1 LTCRLPMPP
10 FAGFNT
16 KWPARLNWFRNP
28 LGRNPTGASGYIEI
42 RPGMFITL
50 EGPEG
55 SGKTSQI
62 PALADHIRAL
72 GHEVLLT
79 REPGGTFIGDQIR
92 NILISLENKALTPQA
107 ETLLFLAAR
116 AQLVREVIQPAL
128 AMGVVVFSDRYAD
141 ATLAYQ
147 GYGHGVDLDVL
158 RKLLAFATGGLQPDL
173 KILLDI
179 DVENG
184 LHRKTDC
191 GEWNRLDAYSV
202 AFHERVRKGYHIL
215 AQSEPGKWVV
225 IDAARDRELV
235 QADLR
240 KAVESAL
247 RLSQTSVED

>member
-1 LTCRLPMPP
+1 
-10 FAGFNT
+10 
-16 KWPARLNWFRNP
+16 
-28 LGRNPTGASGYIEI
+28 
-42 RPGMFITL
+42 MFITL

-62 PALADHIRAL
+62 PILADHIREL
-72 GHEVLLT
+72 GYEVLLT

-92 NILISLENKALTPQA
+92 NVLVSLDNKALTPQA

-128 AMGVVVFSDRYAD
+128 ARGVVVLSDRYAD

-147 GYGHGVDLDVL
+147 GYGHGVDLDSL
-158 RKLLAFATGGLQPDL
+158 KQLLTFATGGLQPDL

-179 DVENG
+179 EVENG
-184 LHRKTDC
+184 LRRKTDC

-202 AFHERVRKGYHIL
+202 AFHERVRNGYHSL
-215 AQSEPGKWVV
+215 ASSEPEKWVV
-225 IDAARDRELV
+225 VNADRERDLV

-240 KAVESAL
+240 KAVEAALSARYPL
-247 RLSQTSVED
+247 PEA